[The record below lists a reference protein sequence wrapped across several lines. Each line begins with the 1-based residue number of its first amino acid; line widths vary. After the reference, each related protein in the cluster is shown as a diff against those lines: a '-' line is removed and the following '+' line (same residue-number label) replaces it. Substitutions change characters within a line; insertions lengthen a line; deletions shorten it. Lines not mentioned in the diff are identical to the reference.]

1 MSIPH
6 DIAIERTSEQ
16 GLPHI
21 RKPAS
26 HALVG
31 GAFWRVVAGGGLAVA
46 VAGVAVALALPS
58 TFQVERKHTVEADSA
73 LVYAYL
79 AAPATWADWSGVPE
93 GSVRLVGPDLGVGA
107 GISWA
112 QDGTRH
118 RLVLTAASPQSGV
131 EYELRDLSGVVLR
144 KGAVGLVPSTDSTE
158 LIWTESG
165 TDRGNLLGRY
175 TLPFQERVADKQASA
190 ALTRLS
196 SLAEAD
202 HKQAFGTPSIGSDE
216 PLSSM
221 DEVPMAPGRSM
232 EFD

>member
-6 DIAIERTSEQ
+6 DIAVERTSEA
-16 GLPHI
+16 GV
-21 RKPAS
+21 RTAGKPS
-26 HALVG
+26 GTTLVG
-31 GAFWRVVAGGGLAVA
+31 GAFWRVVVGGGLALA
-46 VAGVAVALALPS
+46 VVGTAVALALPAS
-58 TFQVERKHTVEADSA
+58 YQVEHQHTVEADSA
-73 LVYAYL
+73 LIYAYL
-79 AAPATWADWSGVPE
+79 AAPATWAEWSGLPE
-93 GSVRLVGPDLGVGA
+93 GSVRLVGPELGVGA

-118 RLVLTAASPQSGV
+118 RLVLTAASPQRGV
-131 EYELRDLSGVVLR
+131 EYELRDLSGSVLR
-144 KGAVGLVPSTDSTE
+144 KGAVALSPSTESTE
-158 LIWTESG
+158 VRWTESG

-175 TLPFQERVADKQASA
+175 LLPFQEREAEAQANA
-190 ALTRLS
+190 ALVRLS

-202 HKQAFGTPSIGSDE
+202 HKQAFGTPWVGAEE